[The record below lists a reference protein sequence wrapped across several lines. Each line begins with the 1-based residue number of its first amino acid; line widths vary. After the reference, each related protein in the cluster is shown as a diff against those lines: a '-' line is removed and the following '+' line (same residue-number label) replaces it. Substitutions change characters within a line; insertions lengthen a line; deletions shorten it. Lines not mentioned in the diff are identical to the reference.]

1 MEGGGEGWGES
12 ETRVR
17 KLFPIIQATGEEGEV
32 ATVVMEGFKRQRD
45 RTWCLDILGA
55 R

>member
-1 MEGGGEGWGES
+1 MEGGGEGCGES

-17 KLFPIIQATGEEGEV
+17 KLFPIIQATDEEGEV
-32 ATVVMEGFKRQRD
+32 ATVVMERFKRQRD
-45 RTWCLDILGA
+45 RSWCLDIMGE